1 MKNVMKIALLVSASA
16 ITMTAAPAFAQD
28 AAGAEETTDFNEII
42 VTAQKKAEN
51 LQDVPIAV
59 SAFSQD
65 TLQKRGLNGGA
76 DLQNAIPNVTFGATG
91 FGRYNFQIRGIG
103 AQILGAAAD
112 TGVGIHQN
120 NIPLTVNRLA
130 QAEFYDVE
138 RVEVLRGPQG
148 TLYGR
153 NATGGVVNTITATPK
168 GSFSGEIT
176 AEYGRL
182 NRTKLTGNLNIPLS
196 ETFAVRVAGVM
207 AKRDGNVL
215 NTGTGSMVNSQDVW
229 STRLTAQWTPSD
241 RLRVR
246 AMWEHFNQD
255 DSQGANAKVYCAPA
269 AGPTTIGGVPTNPFT
284 QVMLSQ
290 GCLQTAANDPRN
302 TGMPHSWKTI
312 PGLFGLFSGIMPFN
326 AFGGKVLSTD
336 MHIVDAPFD
345 PSQRSKNDLFSL
357 DIQVGLGDNLTLTSL
372 TAYDKDRYRA
382 MTTAFGGVAP
392 FGFLN
397 TPITPGG
404 IFVDPQLG
412 RSDRFDNRVLT
423 RTSAKQFSE
432 ELRIQSDFEG
442 KFNFNLGGIYLDYQ
456 ATNEVLFLGNN
467 VTQFAI
473 IQNLPVASGG
483 SNAGIY
489 IDPLAEPDGTGHNYY
504 NSSSPYHLKS
514 AALFGEAYFQATD
527 TLKATLGLRYTN
539 DRKEQTTFPVVM
551 LAPGRGFPAVTP
563 QKVKFEEITGRF
575 TVDWK
580 PSDDNLAYASYA
592 RGYKGGGFNPGAT
605 VLSGVSPA
613 YNPELVNAFEIGT
626 KNLLADRRVTLNLTG
641 FYYDYKGYQVAK
653 FVNQTVSNENVDATV
668 KGLEFEAAFEAVK
681 GLRFDTQIGYLQTS
695 IKGGSSIDSHD
706 RTQGDASLVAV
717 RSIDN
722 ASFATMCVV
731 PVAVAAGLQAAIN
744 AGGVGAPPSEA
755 MASLCTGPFAFPG
768 ASAGVPVPLK
778 GKQLPNAPHWTLAF
792 GGEYS
797 TDIGA
802 DWRGTVRADY
812 YRQTSSFAR
821 MYNTVVDK
829 LTGYDNLNLSL
840 RFQSEANGFEFLL
853 YARNLLSQQVPTVV
867 QVGGDETGGSNIMF
881 GKDPESYG
889 ISITKRF

>member
-1 MKNVMKIALLVSASA
+1 MNNTMRTALLISASA
-16 ITMTAAPAFAQD
+16 LTMIAAPAFAQN
-28 AAGAEETTDFNEII
+28 AESDETYANEII

-59 SAFSQD
+59 SAFSAD
-65 TLQKRGLNGGA
+65 TLEKRGLNGGA

-168 GSFSGEIT
+168 DSFSGEIT
-176 AEYGRL
+176 GEYGRF
-182 NRTKLTGNLNIPLS
+182 NRLKLTGHVNVPLS
-196 ETFAVRVAGVM
+196 DTFAVRVAGVM
-207 AKRDGNVL
+207 ARRDGNVL
-215 NTGTGSMVNSQDVW
+215 NTGTGEMVNSQDVW
-229 STRLTAQWTPSD
+229 STRVTAQWKPSD

-246 AMWEHFNQD
+246 AMWEHFEQD
-255 DSQGANAKVYCAPA
+255 DSQGGNAKVYCAPDN
-269 AGPTTIGGVPTNPFT
+269 GPTSIGGVPTNPFT
-284 QVMLSQ
+284 QAMLSQ
-290 GCLQTAANDPRN
+290 GCLPTAANDPRN

-326 AFGGKVLSTD
+326 AFAGKVLSTD
-336 MHIVDAPFD
+336 MHVVDAPFN
-345 PSQRSKNDLFSL
+345 PSQRSKNDLISL
-357 DIQVGLGDNLTLTSL
+357 DIEVALGDHLTLTSL
-372 TAYDKDRYRA
+372 SAYDSDSYRA
-382 MTTAFGGVAP
+382 MTTAFGGVATL
-392 FGFLN
+392 GFLN

-423 RTSAKQFSE
+423 RTSAKQYSQ
-432 ELRIQSDFEG
+432 ELRIQSSFDG
-442 KFNFNLGGIYLDYQ
+442 KFNFNLGGIYLDYK

-473 IQNLPVASGG
+473 IQNLPVAVGG

-489 IDPLAEPDGTGHNYY
+489 IDPLVEPDGTGHNYY

-539 DRKEQTTFPVVM
+539 DSKEQTTYPVVM

-563 QKVKFEEITGRF
+563 QKVKFEELTGRF

-580 PSDDNLAYASYA
+580 PSDDHLVYASFA

-605 VLSGVSPA
+605 LLSGVSPA
-613 YNPELVNAFEIGT
+613 YKPELVNAFEIGT
-626 KNLLADRRVTLNLTG
+626 KNSLADRRVTLNLTG

-668 KGLEFEAAFEAVK
+668 KGLEFEAAFEPVE
-681 GLRFDTQIGYLQTS
+681 GLRFDTQIGYLDTN

-706 RTQGDASLVAV
+706 RTQGDATLAAV

-722 ASFATMCVV
+722 ASFATMCVL
-731 PVAVAAGLQAAIN
+731 PVAVLANVQGGIN
-744 AGGVGAPPSEA
+744 AGAIPSEA
-755 MASLCTGPFAFPG
+755 MASLCSGPFAVPG
-768 ASAGVPVPLK
+768 ASAGVPVQLK

-792 GGEYS
+792 GAEYS
-797 TDIGA
+797 ADIA
-802 DWRGTVRADY
+802 RDWRATLRADY
-812 YRQTSSFAR
+812 YKQSSSFAR

-840 RFQSEANGFEFLL
+840 RFASESSGLEFLV

-881 GKDPESYG
+881 GKDRESYG
-889 ISITKRF
+889 FSITKRF